1 MTTSP
6 RGEPRRMAV
15 VTLRRPPIKPMPPP
29 RYKSPS
35 FFGSDARGRLT
46 INRYHWSAPI
56 FVVLHVIFLPLLIFG
71 SLFRKIVMRVERFVA
86 WCRNRQ
92 KDRS

>member
-6 RGEPRRMAV
+6 RGEPRRIV
-15 VTLRRPPIKPMPPP
+15 VATLRPRPTKPMPPP

-56 FVVLHVIFLPLLIFG
+56 FVVLHVIFLPLLIFET
-71 SLFRKIVMRVERFVA
+71 LFRKFGIKVERFVA
-86 WCRNRQ
+86 WWRER
-92 KDRS
+92 